1 MDYEDLS
8 EQQLSEGDK
17 KPEDPFITAFSRII
31 FSQLE
36 SMQEGLK
43 SFGKAMSAAL
53 EALNANLAS
62 VGDALTKAMARIE
75 ENTRIKVSTLAE
87 KGWYCDLGK
96 TEWDF
101 FEFLSEIITDDDAI
115 SETNIINYY
124 KENLDQIKTNL
135 ITLYPHRAK
144 FIEKGFQSHQNS
156 DFISS
161 IPIFLMFIDGISFE
175 KIEFSLFASK
185 KERLQIKTK
194 YVSGLDIDEIQK
206 ATLLAI
212 TEYWAINGREDKKH
226 DSEINRHRILHGKSL
241 DYDTEINS
249 LKMISF
255 ANYVSGVFNSWP
267 TTSRPHK
274 VLVRT
279 TID

>member
-1 MDYEDLS
+1 MENEDMND
-8 EQQLSEGDK
+8 QQSDEETMIDD
-17 KPEDPFITAFSRII
+17 DPISTEFFRII
-31 FSQLE
+31 SPQLE
-36 SMQEGLK
+36 SMQDGLK
-43 SFGKAMSAAL
+43 EIGKTISVAL
-53 EALNANLAS
+53 EKFYTNLAS

-87 KGWYCDLGK
+87 KGWYCALGE
-96 TEWDF
+96 TQRDF
-101 FEFLSEIITDDDAI
+101 FEFLTEIITDDDEI

-124 KENLDQIKTNL
+124 KENLEQIKTNL
-135 ITLYPHRAK
+135 TTLYPHRAK
-144 FIEKGFQSHQNS
+144 FIEKGFQSHHDS

-161 IPIFLMFIDGISFE
+161 VPIFLMFIDGISFE
-175 KIEFSLFASK
+175 KIEFSLFASREGK
-185 KERLQIKTK
+185 LKTKTK
-194 YVSGLDIDEIQK
+194 YVSDLDINEIQK

-212 TEYWAINGREDKKH
+212 TEYGAINGREDGKH

-267 TTSRPHK
+267 TTNRPHK

-279 TID
+279 TIE